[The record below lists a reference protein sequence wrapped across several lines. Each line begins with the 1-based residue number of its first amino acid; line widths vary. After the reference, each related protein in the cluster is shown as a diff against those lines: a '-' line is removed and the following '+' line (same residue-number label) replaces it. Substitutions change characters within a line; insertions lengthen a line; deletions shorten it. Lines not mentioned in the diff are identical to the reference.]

1 MDLAPVNSM
10 ADTKHMTLTIK
21 LYGVFRIDR
30 FKEQQFRFPA
40 GFCVDEVVEQLQL
53 NRQLLGIILINDQH
67 ADMATKLADGDTL
80 ALLPILEGG

>member
-1 MDLAPVNSM
+1 
-10 ADTKHMTLTIK
+10 MTLTIK

-30 FKEQQFRFPA
+30 FKEKALEFAA
-40 GFCVDEVVEQLQL
+40 GACVDEVVEQLQL

-67 ADMATKLADGDTL
+67 TDLDAILTDGDVL